1 MKNCVL
7 GISCFGHD
15 TSASIVDEKDGQVIF
30 ASAQERYSNIKF
42 DDNIPLFTINE
53 CIKTAQKFDYTI
65 KHAAIASDHKLFLG
79 NYFYKEIKKVLN
91 KDDITK
97 EFINFLKTKAINFGY
112 YNKFIK
118 KNFEIDNYISNNFS
132 HVNYNDL
139 KRIKDLVSW
148 YFNWSVNT

>member
-53 CIKTAQKFDYTI
+53 CIKTAQKFDYNI
-65 KHAAIASDHKLFLG
+65 KYAAIASDHKLFL
-79 NYFYKEIKKVLN
+79 EI
-91 KDDITK
+91 I
-97 EFINFLKTKAINFGY
+97 FLKK
-112 YNKFIK
+112 
-118 KNFEIDNYISNNFS
+118 
-132 HVNYNDL
+132 
-139 KRIKDLVSW
+139 
-148 YFNWSVNT
+148 